1 MNEPNRKI
9 KTHNSFISVWQQ
21 HNLKVSIK
29 ISSVRKATK
38 KAVLY
43 QSASVCLNPSI
54 RSETRTKQKTRKKWE
69 RSKNQHQR
77 KRKTFRVW
85 RERSKVIF
93 SFLKSKHTNILHT
106 HEQWKKRDAVLSAD
120 CGDTRRSHKTF
131 LDPETL
137 FDHQYAQTC
146 IMYKQYGM
154 LPDMPIFQWLHCIC
168 VWMPMSYFVTVCVR
182 VFFIRFLLFKWIFST
197 LCRARNSILSR
208 FLYLALSYPFACRRR
223 ILFANL
229 RKTNRFFLYAAVF
242 ILFSIFENIWMQ

>member
-21 HNLKVSIK
+21 HNLKMSIK

-43 QSASVCLNPSI
+43 QSASVCLNSSI

-93 SFLKSKHTNILHT
+93 SFLKSKHTNILHRHT
-106 HEQWKKRDAVLSAD
+106 RTMKKKRCSFE
-120 CGDTRRSHKTF
+120 CGLWRHKT
-131 LDPETL
+131 LT
-137 FDHQYAQTC
+137 QNISRSRNIVRSSVCANVYNVQTIWYVARYANISMTPLHLC
-146 IMYKQYGM
+146 MNANVLLCYG
-154 LPDMPIFQWLHCIC
+154 
-168 VWMPMSYFVTVCVR
+168 
-182 VFFIRFLLFKWIFST
+182 
-197 LCRARNSILSR
+197 LCAC
-208 FLYLALSYPFACRRR
+208 FLYSISFIQMNIFNTLPRAQLHFISVSISRSVLPVCLSSSHIVCKLA
-223 ILFANL
+223 
-229 RKTNRFFLYAAVF
+229 
-242 ILFSIFENIWMQ
+242 